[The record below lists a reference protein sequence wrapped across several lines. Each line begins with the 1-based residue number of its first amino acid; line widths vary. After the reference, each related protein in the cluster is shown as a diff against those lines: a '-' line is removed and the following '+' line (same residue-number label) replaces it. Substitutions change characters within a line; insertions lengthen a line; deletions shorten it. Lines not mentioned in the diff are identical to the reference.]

1 MAVISFDEIHT
12 GRDAEDEVDRRRGVR
27 RYTRVFRVVTST
39 PYDEGSVVLA
49 YGPGIGSVYGPEDMF
64 AFCRRRKAT
73 NESFSKRIWIATY
86 LYSTEFEPQEDPLQ
100 DPAEITWET
109 EWYEVPVWKDI
120 NGKCP
125 TNSAGYPY
133 DDPVLMKDGSRLT
146 VTVRKNVANPPAWIL
161 SWSDCL
167 NLYDFTIDGLAVSA
181 ECAKIHRVS
190 ISGVQTR
197 NDIMYRVLTLAIA
210 IRPSKIIL
218 PGVEE
223 AWMLTPEDTSF
234 YQININNPSKRIP
247 TIMDDGTYPTKP
259 LPLDGIG
266 FQLADPSPDN
276 IVFRHFDV
284 YEKKNFGAL
293 QVYFV

>member
-49 YGPGIGSVYGPEDMF
+49 YGPGIGSVYGPTDMF

-100 DPAEITWET
+100 DPAEISWDT
-109 EWYEVPVWKDI
+109 ESWQKAIVCDI
-120 NGKCP
+120 NAKAI
-125 TNSAGYPY
+125 TNSAGAPLG
-133 DDPVLMKDGSRLT
+133 DPVPTIDASRLT
-146 VTVRKNVANPPAWIL
+146 VTVRKNVATPPAWIL
-161 SWSDCL
+161 DWSDCI
-167 NLYDFTIDGLAVSA
+167 NSAAFTIDGLTVPA

-210 IRPSKIIL
+210 IRPSNIVL
-218 PGVEE
+218 VDEE
-223 AWMLTPEDTSF
+223 AWMLSLVDAGWE
-234 YQININNPSKRIP
+234 QIAAAAPTERIP
-247 TIMDDGTYPTKP
+247 MYRKDGTALVKEH
-259 LPLDGIG
+259 PLDGLG
-266 FQLADPSPDN
+266 FQLDDPSPDN
-276 IVFRHFDV
+276 YVARHFDV